1 MVLRNSFPKLIPAMI
16 FIIIILSIMPLNGN
30 NYSLMEVDE
39 RMDQLDGDGT
49 IEERC
54 SSITFEDI
62 FEYTHANFNFQI
74 DEDLNA
80 AEVSASAWINWSMA
94 DTVRERLD
102 SFLAGILP
110 SGGDG
115 WLSTDERDAVLGI
128 ASDCIEHTL
137 TRIGIREGPPHRGG
151 VGVDW
156 KNTTWESGSINVDEI
171 NGIPLRHSE
180 GRACESWQPGNQCYE
195 VPVNPS
201 EDRDC
206 DTDIDNSLLK
216 DECQFLLYLNATML
230 LPGLSELNS
239 FTLVLNASNMSNADL
254 KFNFPSNDD
263 LRIDMWEEC
272 EGRYIGQ
279 SQAVDGDQQSPL
291 RGSCVGDSS
300 TNFSVIKNIQG
311 YTNYSIFLDSQ
322 SNNWPEGEDIFADFT
337 TSPIPVDNSPLW
349 TENAPKNNSWI
360 PSQFTGEIMWASW
373 SDLSS
378 WFDDEKGASNLDIIC
393 RGANSSSVFQ
403 KSDRS
408 YWANL
413 DNLLIISCEAI
424 DSMGQSTGNRTWY
437 LGNPLIITTSNKILQ
452 NPHIISLEAS
462 EEWPPLSVSVMLSQG
477 GQEAFST
484 VVVDSLTEIS
494 LISTS
499 MIPGPVYV
507 KIIIEGENIY
517 PIENIYDLGIVKES
531 APPQISIS
539 QSYWIDNMW
548 LANGQFSDP
557 DGEDVTFTLF
567 VNNEVTGALILT
579 GNSWQT
585 PELNFELWPEGEHEV
600 KIQGCDISGKCSD
613 AVFLVNNTHLWEQ
626 EVEII
631 LDPKESERSIPSS
644 GIMLLMLSFAGALMY
659 IGRRE

>member
-1 MVLRNSFPKLIPAMI
+1 MVLRNSVPKLIPAMI
-16 FIIIILSIMPLNGN
+16 FIIVILSIMPLNGN
-30 NYSLMEVDE
+30 NYSLMEVNE
-39 RMDQLDGDGT
+39 RMNQLDGDGT

-54 SSITFEDI
+54 SSLTFEDI

-230 LPGLSELNS
+230 LPGFSDLNS

-254 KFNFPSNDD
+254 NFNFPSNDD
-263 LRIDMWEEC
+263 LRLDMWEEC
-272 EGRYIGQ
+272 GGRYIGQ
-279 SQAVDGDQQSPL
+279 SQSVDGYQQSPL

-337 TSPIPVDNSPLW
+337 TSPIPVDNPPLW
-349 TENAPKNNSWI
+349 AENAPKNDSWI

-378 WFDDEKGASNLDIIC
+378 WFEDEKGTSNLDIIC

-424 DSMGQSTGNRTWY
+424 DSMGQSTGNRTWH

-452 NPHIISLEAS
+452 NPHIISLESS

-517 PIENIYDLGIVKES
+517 PMENIYDLGIVKES

-539 QSYWIDNMW
+539 ESYWLDNKW
-548 LANGQFSDP
+548 SANGQFSDP
-557 DGEDVTFTLF
+557 DGEDVTFIFF
-567 VNNEVTGALILT
+567 VNNEVTGALFLT
-579 GNSWQT
+579 GNTWQT

>member
-1 MVLRNSFPKLIPAMI
+1 MVLRNLVPKLIPSMI
-16 FIIIILSIMPLNGN
+16 FIIVILSIMPLNGN
-30 NYSLMEVDE
+30 NYLLMEVNE
-39 RMDQLDGDGT
+39 RMEQLDGDGT

-74 DEDLNA
+74 DEDLNS

-137 TRIGIREGPPHRGG
+137 TRIGIRDGPPHRGG

-180 GRACESWQPGNQCYE
+180 GRVCESWQPGDQCYE

-254 KFNFPSNDD
+254 NFNFPSDDD
-263 LRIDMWEEC
+263 LRLDMWEEC
-272 EGRYIGQ
+272 EGRYLGQ
-279 SQAVDGDQQSPL
+279 SQSVDSDQQSPL

-300 TNFSVIKNIQG
+300 TNFTVIKNIQG
-311 YTNYSIFLDSQ
+311 STNYSIFLDSQ

-349 TENAPKNNSWI
+349 TENAPKNDSWI
-360 PSQFTGEIMWASW
+360 PSQFTGEIMWATW
-373 SDLSS
+373 SNLSS
-378 WFDDEKGASNLDIIC
+378 WFEDEKGASNLDIIC
-393 RGANSSSVFQ
+393 RGPNSSSVFQ

-413 DNLLIISCEAI
+413 DNLLNISCEAI
-424 DSMGQSTGNRTWY
+424 DSIGQSTGNRTWH

-452 NPHIISLEAS
+452 NPHIISLDAS
-462 EEWPPLSVSVMLSQG
+462 KEWPPLSVSVMLTQG
-477 GQEAFST
+477 GPESFST
-484 VVVDSLTEIS
+484 VIVDSLTEIS

-507 KIIIEGENIY
+507 KIIVEGDNIY
-517 PIENIYDLGIVKES
+517 RLENIYDLGIIKES
-531 APPQISIS
+531 SPPYISIGES
-539 QSYWIDNMW
+539 HWTDNKW
-548 LANGQFSDP
+548 SSNGQFSDP

-600 KIQGCDISGKCSD
+600 KIQGCDISSKCSD

-626 EVEII
+626 ELEII
-631 LDPKESERSIPSS
+631 LEPQKSERSIPSS

>member
-1 MVLRNSFPKLIPAMI
+1 
-16 FIIIILSIMPLNGN
+16 MPLNGN

-230 LPGLSELNS
+230 LPGFSDLNS

-254 KFNFPSNDD
+254 NFNFPSNDD
-263 LRIDMWEEC
+263 LRLDMWEEC
-272 EGRYIGQ
+272 GGRYIGQ
-279 SQAVDGDQQSPL
+279 SQSVDGYQQSPL
-291 RGSCVGDSS
+291 RGTCVGDSS

-337 TSPIPVDNSPLW
+337 TSPIPVDNPPLW
-349 TENAPKNNSWI
+349 TENAPKNDSWI

-378 WFDDEKGASNLDIIC
+378 WFEDEKGTSNLDIIC

-424 DSMGQSTGNRTWY
+424 DSMGQSTGNRTWH

-452 NPHIISLEAS
+452 NPHIISLESS

-517 PIENIYDLGIVKES
+517 PMENIYDLGIVKES

-539 QSYWIDNMW
+539 ESYWLDNKW
-548 LANGQFSDP
+548 SANGQFSDP
-557 DGEDVTFTLF
+557 DGEDVTFIFF
-567 VNNEVTGALILT
+567 VNNEVTGALFLT
-579 GNSWQT
+579 GNTWQT